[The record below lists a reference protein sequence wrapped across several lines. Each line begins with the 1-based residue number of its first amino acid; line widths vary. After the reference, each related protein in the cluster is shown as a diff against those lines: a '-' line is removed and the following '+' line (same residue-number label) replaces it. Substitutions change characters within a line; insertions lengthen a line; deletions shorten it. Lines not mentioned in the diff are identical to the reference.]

1 MVYISPDGGVN
12 SRRSPWRLSIIS
24 DFFKETIHVVLL
36 FFRTMTQGT
45 DAIRDRRVTTYGERH
60 SANNTRRGGNRRP
73 GSNIRGVS
81 NLGTANNS
89 LGGG

>member
-1 MVYISPDGGVN
+1 MRCYNTSSESFLNTLN
-12 SRRSPWRLSIIS
+12 SQFFSI
-24 DFFKETIHVVLL
+24 LL
-36 FFRTMTQGT
+36 LYSMNET
-45 DAIRDRRVTTYGERH
+45 DAIRDRRVTTYNERH
-60 SANNTRRGGNRRP
+60 SASNMRRGRP

>member
-1 MVYISPDGGVN
+1 
-12 SRRSPWRLSIIS
+12 
-24 DFFKETIHVVLL
+24 
-36 FFRTMTQGT
+36 MTQGT

-60 SANNTRRGGNRRP
+60 SANNMRRGGNRRP

-89 LGGG
+89 IGGGG